1 MSNSDAT
8 NSWTHIQDGVRET
21 ERLIG
26 QKQYN
31 LAMLKARQ
39 TLESMV
45 KQLSEK
51 YNLPPSDLTDTIDD
65 LYKAHAISKATCE
78 HYHRIRII
86 GNKAAHENDNNAY
99 NASTAYH
106 LLSQEVY
113 TFANDYSPR
122 KRVRPAGR
130 STPQESKES
139 RPRAAASRPPRS
151 SERMQR
157 SPARSSRQRNSI
169 YLPDLLKF
177 IVPVILIIFVIV
189 IVKSCVISKKDK
201 TAETTAATTA
211 AETSATVGETTAS
224 LPAET
229 TAAESSSS
237 AEELVYKTTSSL
249 RVRNAPST
257 DAEVLNVLPAGTT
270 IVFIKKYDDKW
281 TVINYNGAQAYVAS
295 EYLSTE

>member
-8 NSWTHIQDGVRET
+8 NSWTYIQDGVRET

-39 TLESMV
+39 TLEGMV
-45 KQLSEK
+45 KYLSDKYQLPPADLSEV
-51 YNLPPSDLTDTIDD
+51 IDE

-78 HYHRIRII
+78 HYHKIRII

-122 KRVRPAGR
+122 RRTRSAAREQTQNTQKNSSGR
-130 STPQESKES
+130 NFHT
-139 RPRAAASRPPRS
+139 
-151 SERMQR
+151 
-157 SPARSSRQRNSI
+157 RSSRGNERTSARSGRFSVPRGDISI
-169 YLPDLLKF
+169 PDLLKF
-177 IVPVILIIFVIV
+177 IIPVIIIIIIVI
-189 IVKSCVISKKDK
+189 IVKSCTASKKSPLPE
-201 TAETTAATTA
+201 TVAQSTQAVTTAPTTMAATEALTTEATTA
-211 AETSATVGETTAS
+211 EATQEV
-224 LPAET
+224 
-229 TAAESSSS
+229 
-237 AEELVYKTTSSL
+237 VYKTTSSL
-249 RVRNAPST
+249 RIRNAPST
-257 DAEVLNVLPAGTT
+257 DAEILNVLPAGTT

-295 EYLSTE
+295 EYLTSE

>member
-8 NSWTHIQDGVRET
+8 NSWTYIQDGVRET

-51 YNLPPSDLTDTIDD
+51 YNLPPSDLADTIDD
-65 LYKAHAISKATCE
+65 LYKAHAVSKATCE
-78 HYHRIRII
+78 HYHKIRII

-130 STPQESKES
+130 STTHESKES
-139 RPRAAASRPPRS
+139 RQRAAAPRSPRS
-151 SERMQR
+151 SDRMQR
-157 SPARSSRQRNSI
+157 SPARSSRQRNNI

-177 IVPVILIIFVIV
+177 IIPVLLIIFVIV
-189 IVKSCVISKKDK
+189 IVKSCFISKKEK
-201 TAETTAATTA
+201 TAETNTQTAAT
-211 AETSATVGETTAS
+211 ETTATIE
-224 LPAET
+224 ET
-229 TAAESSSS
+229 TTRPPETTEAESSSA

-257 DAEVLNVLPAGTT
+257 DADVLNVLPAGTT